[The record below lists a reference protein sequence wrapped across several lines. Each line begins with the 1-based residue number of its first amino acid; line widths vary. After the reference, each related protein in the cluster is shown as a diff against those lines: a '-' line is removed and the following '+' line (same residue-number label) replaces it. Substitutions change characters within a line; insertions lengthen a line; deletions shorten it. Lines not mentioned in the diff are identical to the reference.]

1 MFVCWLLEALEGLD
15 VLDALEG
22 LEGLEGLERLGLIQN
37 RVQSYNIF
45 LICANKMLNNIYF
58 LWAATKSWTELK
70 IFCQIIYAAAPR
82 EAKGS
87 R

>member
-1 MFVCWLLEALEGLD
+1 MFVGWLLDTLEAID
-15 VLDALEG
+15 TLDALAG
-22 LEGLEGLERLGLIQN
+22 LGLFQN

>member
-1 MFVCWLLEALEGLD
+1 MLVCCIFSDISRYRGSVYRDIEIS
-15 VLDALEG
+15 
-22 LEGLEGLERLGLIQN
+22 RLFIN

-58 LWAATKSWTELK
+58 LCATTISWTELK

>member
-1 MFVCWLLEALEGLD
+1 MFVCWLLEALD
-15 VLDALEG
+15 APDALEG
-22 LEGLEGLERLGLIQN
+22 LGLFQN
-37 RVQSYNIF
+37 RVQSYNNF
-45 LICANKMLNNIYF
+45 LIYANKMFNNIYF
-58 LWAATKSWTELK
+58 LCATTINCTELK

>member
-1 MFVCWLLEALEGLD
+1 MFVGWLLEALEGLD

-22 LEGLEGLERLGLIQN
+22 LGLFQN

-58 LWAATKSWTELK
+58 LWATTKSWTELK

>member
-1 MFVCWLLEALEGLD
+1 MFVCWLLEALDALD
-15 VLDALEG
+15 VLEG
-22 LEGLEGLERLGLIQN
+22 VGLFQN
-37 RVQSYNIF
+37 RAQSYNIF
-45 LICANKMLNNIYF
+45 LIYANKMLNNIYF

>member
-1 MFVCWLLEALEGLD
+1 MFVCWLLEGLDTLDTLDVLEGL
-15 VLDALEG
+15 G
-22 LEGLEGLERLGLIQN
+22 LFQN

-70 IFCQIIYAAAPR
+70 IFCQMIYAAAPR

>member
-1 MFVCWLLEALEGLD
+1 MFVCWLLEALDALD
-15 VLDALEG
+15 VLEG
-22 LEGLEGLERLGLIQN
+22 VGLFQN
-37 RVQSYNIF
+37 RAQSYNNF
-45 LICANKMLNNIYF
+45 LIYTNKMLNNIYF
-58 LWAATKSWTELK
+58 LCATTKSWTELK

>member
-15 VLDALEG
+15 VLEALEG
-22 LEGLEGLERLGLIQN
+22 LGLIQN
-37 RVQSYNIF
+37 RAQSYNNF
-45 LICANKMLNNIYF
+45 LIYANKMLNNIYF
-58 LWAATKSWTELK
+58 LWATTKSWTELK

>member
-1 MFVCWLLEALEGLD
+1 MFVCWLLDTLEALD
-15 VLDALEG
+15 TLDALEG
-22 LEGLEGLERLGLIQN
+22 LGLFQN